1 METKRLTLSKQN
13 LEDWLDPN
21 GDLSPED
28 LEHLSDSYCDALADE
43 LGVGWEVELSSNAL
57 QDLFN
62 GRPLRFAEQEDAE
75 AIDDAMVELV
85 EFKWW

>member
-21 GDLSPED
+21 GDLSPEG

-43 LGVGWEVELSSNAL
+43 LGVGWEVELSGDAP
-57 QDLFN
+57 QDLLD
-62 GRPLRFAEQEDAE
+62 GIPLRYAEPEEIDAVEDAM
-75 AIDDAMVELV
+75 IELV
-85 EFKWW
+85 EFKWM